1 MIRAIFWG
9 VLAGGF
15 EYMIFSWE
23 ARRGLHRDRGS
34 DDPLKRIHAVPRAV
48 SAQMFAVYAAVVQGA
63 LFIAMALLDVPT
75 AVAIPVFL
83 GMALALA
90 LWQTKRERKA
100 IE

>member
-1 MIRAIFWG
+1 MIRAVLWG

-15 EYMIFSWE
+15 EYVVLSWE
-23 ARRGLHRDRGS
+23 ARWVLRRDRGS
-34 DDPLKRIHAVPRAV
+34 DDPLRRIHAVPRAV
-48 SAQMFAVYAAVVQGA
+48 SVQMFAVYSAVIQGA
-63 LFIAMALLDVPT
+63 LFTAMALLDAPT

-83 GMALALA
+83 VVAFGLS